1 MFFATVFGVPVLAGL
16 VAGVWRTRAVVP
28 WGIAALC
35 AGVGLAF
42 TIESAFNA
50 DGRAGNMFFGVFA
63 GVIGSGL
70 VWIGYA
76 LGRISRQSAR
86 GLPAPRR

>member
-16 VAGVWRTRAVVP
+16 VAGVWRTRPVVP
-28 WGIAALC
+28 WALAALC
-35 AGVGLAF
+35 AGLGLTF
-42 TIESAFNA
+42 TIASAFNA

-63 GVIGSGL
+63 GVVGGGL
-70 VWIGYA
+70 VWVGYG
-76 LGRISRQSAR
+76 LGWISRQSAR